1 MGPTMCKIQSF
12 KTREV
17 QHFWL
22 HAPLSRF
29 HKWMGSASEAVS
41 RFWLLYPWTLS
52 MVSYRGCQHKKWMPI
67 KHGKITFDRFCFI
80 SGVCTPHFIRLCGQ
94 TGEKISTQTWTWEK
108 QLKYSTLFRFLQK
121 HEEKIRTGVK
131 NCCTVWLHM
140 YQWYLSCFIIYSFW
154 QYFVSCSVGS
164 LGLKDL
170 GSALFGQAVSTL
182 FAVKQAKSNI
192 ESESTSL
199 LQVSSC
205 FGNHKASLLLAT
217 IHLSGLGHTVNK
229 QQVESVHSLSLS
241 YCFITCNTTCVMMT
255 DNTDFYCV
263 SGSCL

>member
-1 MGPTMCKIQSF
+1 MRTLYGAHNAESGYIYTGLY
-12 KTREV
+12 TE
-17 QHFWL
+17 HFWL

-121 HEEKIRTGVK
+121 HEEKIRTGVIK
-131 NCCTVWLHM
+131 LLHCLTTYVPMIFKLLHYLQFLTIFCIMFCRIFRPEGPRECFVWA
-140 YQWYLSCFIIYSFW
+140 
-154 QYFVSCSVGS
+154 GS
-164 LGLKDL
+164 
-170 GSALFGQAVSTL
+170 
-182 FAVKQAKSNI
+182 
-192 ESESTSL
+192 
-199 LQVSSC
+199 
-205 FGNHKASLLLAT
+205 
-217 IHLSGLGHTVNK
+217 
-229 QQVESVHSLSLS
+229 
-241 YCFITCNTTCVMMT
+241 
-255 DNTDFYCV
+255 
-263 SGSCL
+263 